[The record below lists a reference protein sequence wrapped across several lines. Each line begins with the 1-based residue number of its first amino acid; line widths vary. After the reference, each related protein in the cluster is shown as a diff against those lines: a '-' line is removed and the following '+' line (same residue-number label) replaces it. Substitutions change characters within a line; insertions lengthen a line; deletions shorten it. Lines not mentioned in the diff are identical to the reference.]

1 MNRTPVLT
9 TTDAQ
14 AAIQTAILKFDR
26 TVQDLPTEKNDE
38 GYTTNGDV
46 LRTVD
51 EIAEQLLAVH
61 DYLAADITNRAYT
74 ADEVYDLLDQ
84 QAQGVRRLQTQ
95 VRFLAEENGIDL

>member
-46 LRTVD
+46 LRAVD